1 MRILNIMQCTDLGG
15 MEQSSLRL
23 MRGLQQ
29 RGHEVRVVSLHP
41 LGPLAPLLA
50 EAGIPAIGFEYRGA
64 LGWKSLPELRRHLAG
79 EKADALIM
87 TGSNLLASL
96 VLGRLARG
104 NRLLA
109 MHFHHSVRPEW
120 QWRIF
125 YRLARQ
131 RFSAISYPSDFVRG
145 EAESIAPWL
154 KPVTRTVRNPLEPP
168 RTWSDRERQ
177 AARSELGLPQ
187 GVPLIGNAGW
197 LVPRKRFDVFLR
209 VAAAIAVSR
218 PDVRFVIAGK
228 GEEEASLREQARA
241 YGIESRVI
249 WLGWVGDM
257 RPFYLSLDLL
267 LFNSDWDAW
276 GNTPVEAM
284 TYGLPVVASVL
295 NGGLREIISDD
306 RFGTLFDTHDVAGM
320 AQAVLRLLPPY
331 GSAIGANG
339 RARAIAMS
347 DPQRIVDEVE
357 ALLMQPA

>member
-29 RGHEVRVVSLHP
+29 RGHEVTVVSLHP

-79 EKADALIM
+79 EEADALIM

-145 EAESIAPWL
+145 EAESIAEHHVVNSKRQEQPAE
-154 KPVTRTVRNPLEPP
+154 KHNFCGQEDPE
-168 RTWSDRERQ
+168 SER
-177 AARSELGLPQ
+177 
-187 GVPLIGNAGW
+187 
-197 LVPRKRFDVFLR
+197 
-209 VAAAIAVSR
+209 VS
-218 PDVRFVIAGK
+218 
-228 GEEEASLREQARA
+228 
-241 YGIESRVI
+241 
-249 WLGWVGDM
+249 
-257 RPFYLSLDLL
+257 
-267 LFNSDWDAW
+267 
-276 GNTPVEAM
+276 
-284 TYGLPVVASVL
+284 
-295 NGGLREIISDD
+295 
-306 RFGTLFDTHDVAGM
+306 
-320 AQAVLRLLPPY
+320 LRLLLDILEMMREIRVVVPVRLNVRGQDCPP
-331 GSAIGANG
+331 
-339 RARAIAMS
+339 
-347 DPQRIVDEVE
+347 
-357 ALLMQPA
+357 